1 MTIILSRIIFGES
14 INKIDKI
21 VMFISVIGVSVIYVG
36 KFESETTS
44 KITKVSTPILAVI
57 GLISIPILNA
67 GGAINNR

>member
-1 MTIILSRIIFGES
+1 
-14 INKIDKI
+14 
-21 VMFISVIGVSVIYVG
+21 MFISVIGVSVIYVG